1 MTNKFVNKLGYM
13 SSPLVQNK
21 VLNGGGYYLLTN
33 LNNKTNKII
42 WIE

>member
-1 MTNKFVNKLGYM
+1 MTNNYINKLSYM
-13 SSPLVQNK
+13 SSPILQNK
-21 VLNGGGYYLLTN
+21 VQWGGVLYLLTN

>member
-1 MTNKFVNKLGYM
+1 MTNKINNIISYI
-13 SSPLVQNK
+13 SSPIVQNK